1 MQDSQT
7 TPRMLTL
14 MEAAGILRV
23 GRNTMTRWLHSGS
36 IASTRTTDGQ
46 RGQFRISE
54 TAIADFIAR
63 HEAASLTAACRCTSK
78 GCRR

>member
-14 MEAAGILRV
+14 MEAADILRV
-23 GRNTMTRWLHSGS
+23 GRPTITRWLLSGE

-46 RGQFRISE
+46 RGQYRISE
-54 TAIADFIAR
+54 SAISDFIAR
-63 HEAASLTAACRCTSK
+63 REAASMSAVCRCTRK